1 MANPRNESVPQPTPT
16 PEPGV
21 FVKEDISKH
30 ENRVNLALLNTL
42 MVPAFRHWLL
52 GRLGF
57 PPDCVIYP
65 PQNIGSSR
73 PDLVVV
79 RNGVVKGWIEIELG
93 GEDAGQLGTYR
104 EQFLE
109 PVKCIVG
116 LRDAASDV
124 GMSLEELADTAR
136 DCMDEVFDRQQR
148 NIVQI
153 FVDLVSQ
160 SPTSSASVDYV
171 TPGKW
176 IEEEPFVRA
185 LCDRLESVIIGKPPV
200 TQSKLQFTTITQRGW
215 TLRVFARN
223 TTYGSIS
230 ILWKQAVPGRILRVP
245 SVEQLRKYLSAAAVD
260 DYRQF
265 FKERFELDIAQISGQ
280 QSLAVIEAQL
290 LTHLD
295 AYAVVAEPLANA
307 A

>member
-1 MANPRNESVPQPTPT
+1 
-16 PEPGV
+16 
-21 FVKEDISKH
+21 
-30 ENRVNLALLNTL
+30 
-42 MVPAFRHWLL
+42 
-52 GRLGF
+52 
-57 PPDCVIYP
+57 VIYP
-65 PQNIGSSR
+65 PQNVGSQR

-79 RNGVVKGWIEIELG
+79 RSGIVEGWIEIELR
-93 GEDAGQLGTYR
+93 GEDAGQLTRYR

-116 LRDAASDV
+116 LRDAASDLGV
-124 GMSLEELADTAR
+124 SLEELSDTAR
-136 DCMDEVFDRQQR
+136 DCMDEVFDRQQKS
-148 NIVQI
+148 IVKI

-160 SPTSSASVDYV
+160 SPTSSANVDYV
-171 TPGKW
+171 SPGEW
-176 IEEEPFVRA
+176 IHEEALVRA
-185 LCDRLESVIIGKPPV
+185 LCDRLENVVVGKPPV
-200 TQSKLQFTTITQRGW
+200 PQGKLQFTTITQRGW

-230 ILWKQAVPGRILRVP
+230 ILWKQTIPGQILRVP

-280 QSLAVIEAQL
+280 QSLAVVESQL

-295 AYAVVAEPLANA
+295 AYVAVTEPLANA